1 MENENKLICKN
12 IKYLRTA
19 FGETQ
24 LDLSLA
30 IDVQA
35 NTISQYENGDRI
47 PKPEIKEKIASH
59 YRITVDELM
68 HTDFSNFQVPNFKCT
83 NRKQMIQITL
93 SMFPIVHTET
103 SMKDSLFIRGYK
115 THMRMV
121 EAMKEGCECADCDYD
136 ICLNSYSNS
145 YEKSKT
151 PESLANLLWW
161 FIITEITSKNQ
172 WIIDGAEVLTDKDFS
187 INKFCKYFYLKD
199 CDSSEK
205 DHHIEKFDQKEQ
217 EDFEESIDI
226 LLKALKTHAEWSDLA
241 DYYMAMRY
249 MMGCISNELT
259 EEMNKAIGSEMLWAF
274 MKMGNKYAKKLFFL
288 IIKNSGK

>member
-1 MENENKLICKN
+1 MDNESKLLSKN

-30 IDVQA
+30 IEVQA

-59 YRITVDELM
+59 YRITVDELI
-68 HTDFSNFQVPNFKCT
+68 HTDFSNLQIPNFKFA
-83 NRKQMIQITL
+83 NRKQMIQMTL
-93 SMFPIVHTET
+93 SMFPIIRTEI

-115 THMRMV
+115 THLHMV
-121 EAMKEGCECADCDYD
+121 EEMKEGRECADRDYD

-151 PESLANLLWW
+151 PESLANLMWW
-161 FIITEITSKNQ
+161 FIITEIATKNQ

-187 INKFCKYFYLKD
+187 INNFYKYFYLKD
-199 CDSSEK
+199 CDSSEEE
-205 DHHIEKFDQKEQ
+205 HQMEEFDQKEL

-226 LLKALKTHAEWSDLA
+226 LLKALKTYAEWSELA

-259 EEMNKAIGSEMLWAF
+259 EEMNKAIGREMLWAF
-274 MKMGNKYAKKLFFL
+274 MKMGNKYAKKLFSL
-288 IIKNSGK
+288 IINNYGK